1 VNDDTTDP
9 RQPIYDV
16 LDALRRDYER
26 AAAPWLKMLAD
37 YESHQPPRPILV
49 RADPRCPATL
59 GNAGQ
64 CWKPSGHE
72 GQHSLVDW
80 SATPS
85 PPAPAQPEVE

>member
-1 VNDDTTDP
+1 MSDDTTDP

-49 RADPRCPATL
+49 RADHPILSALWNEPTPA
-59 GNAGQ
+59 A
-64 CWKPSGHE
+64 
-72 GQHSLVDW
+72 
-80 SATPS
+80 
-85 PPAPAQPEVE
+85 PAPERG